1 MKKGILEIFEIF
13 WSDFFKKKKRNH
25 LKMFFLKTFFS
36 KFSKYYQT
44 LEDMF
49 LKSSTNRMILI
60 FIDAGE
66 DNIY

>member
-1 MKKGILEIFEIF
+1 MKTVGKDILGIQA
-13 WSDFFKKKKRNH
+13 KR
-25 LKMFFLKTFFS
+25 FS

-66 DNIY
+66 ENIY